1 MKQFNNSF
9 KGKLF
14 KYFTDKLNIK
24 QSTKGWQ
31 RCNCPYCFATYS
43 FGINVEK
50 NKVHCFRCETTES
63 PLQTVMS
70 LEGFTETVQALN
82 FLRIQQ
88 EYEAYEGM
96 ADREIFEKKDV
107 LLPEGFIPI
116 SYAEG
121 IMGKAAQQYMTKVR
135 GFRLSELTMAG
146 VGYCLKGEYGGYI
159 IFPFYSGGKLIFF
172 QGRKFA
178 GHGPKMKNP
187 KNEDFGIGKS
197 ELIYNQDALF
207 AYRTVDVVESITNA
221 LTLGGKSVAILGK
234 SISPYQLSTIMGSPC
249 ECVNLLLDSDAY
261 EKALTLAMHMCQIK
275 RVRLVKMPEGQDV
288 NDLGRQVTKEMI
300 RKTPPQQWMDLNRL
314 RLNIDNEGPVDTYN
328 RVLPKYYLAR
338 VNGQRQIS

>member
-1 MKQFNNSF
+1 MKQYNNSL

-14 KYFTDKLNIK
+14 KYFSDKLKIK

-31 RCNCPYCFATYS
+31 RCNCPYCGAIYT

-50 NKVHCFRCETTES
+50 NKAHCFRCETTET
-63 PLQTVMS
+63 PLQTVMN
-70 LEGFTETVQALN
+70 LEGFTENIQALN
-82 FLRIQQ
+82 FLKIQQ
-88 EYEAYEGM
+88 EYEAYDGM

-116 SYAEG
+116 NYADG
-121 IMGKAAQQYMTKVR
+121 IMGKAAQNYMVNTRK
-135 GFRLSELTMAG
+135 FRLSELTMAG
-146 VGYCLKGEYGGYI
+146 VGYCLTGEYAGYI
-159 IFPFYSGGKLIFF
+159 IFPFYAQGKLIFF

-207 AYRTVDVVESITNA
+207 AYRVIDIVESITNA
-221 LTLGGKSVAILGK
+221 LTLGEKAVAILGK
-234 SISPYQLSTIMGSPC
+234 SISPYQWSMIMGSPC

-261 EKALTLAMHMCQIK
+261 AKSLNLALRMCQLK
-275 RVRLVKMPEGQDV
+275 RVKLIKMPEEKDV
-288 NDLGRQVTKEMI
+288 NNLGRQITKEMI
-300 RKTPPQQWMDLNRL
+300 RKTPYQEWMDLNRL
-314 RLNIDNEGPVDTYN
+314 RLNIDNEGPVNTYN